1 MIVAARRAAYA
12 IWTGAL
18 PARFITH
25 LEKDPPM
32 RLATHP
38 ERFFEAFTGLAG
50 RVSRCAALL
59 KELLE
64 DPGHADEVLA
74 QMAELNQEAAALRR
88 QVLTDGAAVA
98 VTPLPREDVH
108 HVASLLCDLVSR
120 LYDAAGRM
128 QSLHLDTPREPAAR
142 LADVLV
148 RAARCMEASVAGF
161 RRRDFISARCHD
173 MEPLAHEGQDIYDHA
188 IEELFDGAPDP
199 LEVMRW
205 KEVYDVLE
213 HALEHCQEV
222 ENALSSIVLANK
234 G

>member
-1 MIVAARRAAYA
+1 
-12 IWTGAL
+12 
-18 PARFITH
+18 
-25 LEKDPPM
+25 M

-64 DPGHADEVLA
+64 DPRHSDEVLA
-74 QMAELNQEAAALRR
+74 QMAELNREAAALRR
-88 QVLTDGAAVA
+88 EVLAEGAAVA

-108 HVASLLCDLVSR
+108 QVVSLLSDMVGMLA
-120 LYDAAGRM
+120 DAAGRT
-128 QSLHLDTPREPAAR
+128 QSLHLESAREPAAR

-148 RAARCMEASVAGF
+148 RAAQCMETSVAGF

-173 MEPLAHEGQDIYDHA
+173 MEPLAHEGQAIYDHA
-188 IEELFDGAPDP
+188 IEELFDGSPDP
-199 LEVMRW
+199 VEVMRW

-213 HALEHCQEV
+213 QALEHCQEV
-222 ENALSSIVLANK
+222 ENALSSIVLANR